1 MNLNYQR
8 HCEDNPINGMY
19 GIICECSIG
28 KINNN
33 FISNGIAGL
42 NIISNSI
49 VDIKHLTCNF
59 TNNIINTAFN
69 SLTTVDIESL
79 VYNKNN
85 TNLFQNSK
93 NSFVNFSTPKF
104 LSYEYSTG
112 GNLISTSENEYE
124 YIIDNTCKWSSIFG
138 NDGGVVSGY
147 MWTDLKEFLQDST
160 IENLYSFVNNE
171 IKWSEAALFPY
182 LNSLNKKLPIGNS
195 YNVTFNFLTNNYTKS
210 ESYVDF
216 NEDLSFSLT
225 NFNDSTVKF
234 INSNDTFKINFN
246 GKNKIFEINLENL
259 KNITFENFMFSNCI
273 LNIKNCNIFFKNC
286 IFSNKFQINSYN
298 SKISILLTNNITDIL
313 SIFNKSNIN
322 FNNSNIYIEND
333 NTGIVTRGFLS
344 LENHLI
350 KCGWRKLK
358 ENFGDTFTGAL
369 INHTHK
375 FLSFQNNNNTQIIIK
390 ELITG
395 NTPTV
400 DPDNPNAIIEHIY
413 KESINGER
421 VPILLNMPI
430 GACCGWYQIKQNNK
444 WIPEVPYGFYE
455 LTNEPKNIAINS
467 LNPNNVNYNYI
478 LAKLLFDINNTT
490 NDNEYSTFLLP
501 ALAPIYNDN
510 NHRIIFMIK
519 YNFNIILR

>member
-112 GNLISTSENEYE
+112 GNLISTSENEY
-124 YIIDNTCKWSSIFG
+124 IIDNTCKWSSIFG

-171 IKWSEAALFPY
+171 IKWSETALFPY

-298 SKISILLTNNITDIL
+298 SKISILLTNNITDVL
-313 SIFNKSNIN
+313 SIFNTSNIN

-333 NTGIVTRGFLS
+333 NTGIVTAGFLS

-375 FLSFQNNNNTQIIIK
+375 FLSFQNNNTQIIIK

-413 KESINGER
+413 KESINGGR

-455 LTNEPKNIAINS
+455 LTNEPKNIAVNS

-478 LAKLLFDINNTT
+478 LAKLLFDINNT
-490 NDNEYSTFLLP
+490 NDNGYSTFSLP